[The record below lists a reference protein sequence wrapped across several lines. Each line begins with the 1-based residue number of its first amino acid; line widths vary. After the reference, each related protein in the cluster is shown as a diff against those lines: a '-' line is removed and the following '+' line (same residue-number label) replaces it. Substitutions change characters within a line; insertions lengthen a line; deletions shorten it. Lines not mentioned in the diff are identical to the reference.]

1 MKSALIYIGVLL
13 SVCACRS
20 EEFPLRTGDL
30 LFQVNEP
37 SEMTEAITDASAP
50 HDRHKISHVAI
61 FQQAGDRRLV
71 IEATGR
77 GGVRKVT
84 LEEFLRSSARI
95 EGRPGVLAMR
105 VRAEFPVGEAIRR
118 AEVHLGE
125 PYDYSYLPDNG
136 RMYCSEL
143 VYESYRREDGTP
155 LFTARPMNFRNAE
168 GELPDFWIELFEQ
181 LGEPIPEGI
190 PGTNPADM
198 AKEPVLE
205 EVYRYF

>member
-37 SEMTEAITDASAP
+37 SEMTEAITDATAP

-118 AEVHLGE
+118 AEAHLGE

-136 RMYCSEL
+136 RMYSSSSWASRFPKGFRAPTPPTWPRNPCWRRSIATSERHSRSVNRKYSYSVRIL
-143 VYESYRREDGTP
+143 VDILP
-155 LFTARPMNFRNAE
+155 LFSDLFR
-168 GELPDFWIELFEQ
+168 GR
-181 LGEPIPEGI
+181 
-190 PGTNPADM
+190 
-198 AKEPVLE
+198 K
-205 EVYRYF
+205 